1 MSLGFY
7 LALKELWRSRGK
19 FVLFSLVIALITV
32 LVLFVAALGEGLGAG
47 NREYLAQLNGELVI
61 YQEGVELSIAR
72 SRIARSKINDIHRV
86 DGVRDAGPVG
96 FSSVSLVVSADRLP
110 LDVSMIGVEPG
121 KPGEPAVRRGAQLG
135 RRSQKGAL
143 IDANVAA
150 LTGLDVGDILSVK
163 SIQGTVEELYTL
175 EVLGVT
181 DSQKYS
187 IRPSIF
193 VPYLTWDKV
202 RPRGANETG
211 TEELVYNIVVVSLE
225 DLRNSK
231 DMVGF
236 LERQVENIT
245 AVDKK
250 TAYEATP
257 GYSAQQSTLNTQR
270 TFALLIGI
278 LVIGGFF
285 QIQTLQ
291 KVGQIGMLK
300 AIGGSNSTV
309 VVAAIVQVVAVTV
322 MGILMGTVATLAISL
337 SFPPNIPIIFEPRVV
352 GLSVV
357 SLLLIGPLGS
367 LVSIRYALKVEP
379 LAALGLSS

>member
-32 LVLFVAALGEGLGAG
+32 LVLFIAALGEGLGAG

-86 DGVRDAGPVG
+86 DGVRDVGPVG
-96 FSSVSLVVSADRLP
+96 FSSVTLVVNADRPP

-121 KPGEPAVRRGAQLG
+121 RPGEPAVLRGEQLR
-135 RRSQKGAL
+135 RRSQRGAL

-150 LTGLDVGDILSVK
+150 LMGLNVGDILSVK

-175 EVLGVT
+175 DVLGVT
-181 DSQKYS
+181 GSQKYS

-193 VPYLTWDKV
+193 VPYLTWDKIKPTGV
-202 RPRGANETG
+202 NETG
-211 TEELVYNIVVVSLE
+211 TEELVYNIVVVSLK
-225 DLRNSK
+225 DPRHWK
-231 DMVGF
+231 DMVGY

-245 AVDKK
+245 VVDKK
-250 TAYEATP
+250 AAYEATP

-270 TFALLIGI
+270 TFALLIGV

-300 AIGGSNSTV
+300 AIGGSDSTV
-309 VVAAIVQVVAVTV
+309 VVAAFVQIVAVTV
-322 MGILMGTVATLAISL
+322 LGILVGTVVTLALSL
-337 SFPPNIPIIFEPRVV
+337 SFPPNIPIVFEPRVV
-352 GLSVV
+352 GLAVI
-357 SLLLIGPLGS
+357 SLLLIGPVGS

-379 LAALGLSS
+379 LTALGLSS

>member
-7 LALKELWRSRGK
+7 LALRELWRSRGK

-96 FSSVSLVVSADRLP
+96 FSSVSLVVGPDRPP

-121 KPGEPAVRRGAQLG
+121 KPGEPAVRRGTQLG
-135 RRSQKGAL
+135 RRSQRAAL
-143 IDANVAA
+143 IDANVAT
-150 LTGLDVGDILSVK
+150 LTGLGVGDIFSVK

-202 RPRGANETG
+202 KPRGANETG

-225 DLRNSK
+225 NPRYSK
-231 DMVGF
+231 DMVDF

-270 TFALLIGI
+270 TFALLIGV

-309 VVAAIVQVVAVTV
+309 VVAAIVQIVAVTV
-322 MGILMGTVATLAISL
+322 MGILIGTVVTLALSL
-337 SFPPNIPIIFEPRVV
+337 SFPPNIPIIFEARVV
-352 GLSVV
+352 GLAVV

-379 LAALGLSS
+379 LTALGLSS